1 MSGKE
6 NEKMW
11 VGMPE
16 FIQEDKSAIKR
27 VTVNFETVDDLNLF
41 NEVTGLSVTM
51 KTKGVFF
58 PKKPKVSVEYVSGEN
73 ND

>member
-1 MSGKE
+1 MSKKQE
-6 NEKMW
+6 EKMW

-16 FIQEDKSAIKR
+16 YIQEDKSAIKR
-27 VTVNFETVDDLNLF
+27 VTINFETVDDLNLF

-58 PKKPKVSVEYVSGEN
+58 PKKDKVSAKYISEEN